1 MRELVE
7 RMSFAHLILNLFYP
21 LPVHVAQRA
30 WLLYFFVMFKCA
42 CCNYRSLEWLIKLT
56 GYLLDFFLVV
66 KACKVVNVFAWLIVA
81 IDLRPKV
88 RVRKHD
94 SFTIIKLKH
103 IWKFFFIILF
113 GAVIRKL
120 LLAAKTIEC
129 LWTLVWIFQ
138 SWKFFVRVVLGA
150 KHFRMIMVCLS

>member
-7 RMSFAHLILNLFYP
+7 KRSFVHLIFHFFYP
-21 LPVHVAQRA
+21 LPVHVAQGA
-30 WLLYFFVMFKCA
+30 WLLYFLVMFECA
-42 CCNYRSLEWLIKLT
+42 CCNYGSLEWLIKLT

-66 KACKVVNVFAWLIVA
+66 KACKVVYVFAWLIVA

-88 RVRKHD
+88 WVRKHD

-103 IWKFFFIILF
+103 IWKFFLIIVF
-113 GAVIRKL
+113 GTVIGKL
-120 LLAAKTIEC
+120 LLAAKTVKC
-129 LWTLVWIFQ
+129 FRTLIWVFQ

-150 KHFRMIMVCLS
+150 EHFVW